1 VLPYPTLPVPE
12 RITRLRTE
20 LFATA
25 NNVCHERALIVTD
38 SYRQTEGEHW
48 VLRRAKALYAVL
60 TQMPLLIREGELLV
74 GQRAAHLGARSLYP
88 EYHLWGLTPDS
99 CPPVVWDYWHGHTL
113 GDEVQRAMPERM
125 LRARK
130 ELAAGFVTSE
140 STGFGHVI
148 VDYPKALHEGF
159 NAIIAQARGLLAETP
174 SDDIEGQAFLQAV
187 VIAGEGLILFAQR
200 HASLVERL
208 AGECADP
215 TRAAELR
222 RLAAICQRV
231 PAEPAHDFHEAL
243 QSLWLVQIALH
254 LEQYGWSI
262 SPGHFDQYMLPYYRA
277 DLASGRLTQAQAWEL
292 LLSLWVKFMENVGS
306 DLRTTIFQNIC
317 LGGQD
322 AQGNDLANELSSL
335 CLDATIALRFNQ
347 PALTVR
353 WHPKIAPAFWDK
365 VQRTIAQG
373 TGMPSLFNDEVIIPG
388 LVAQGVTPAD
398 AVTYGIIGCVEIG
411 IPGKEQGVTAGGH
424 INAAKALEL
433 ALNEGRSL
441 LTGDLIGWPTPD
453 PATFGGFDDLW
464 QAYKNQI
471 EYLGSLNVLATI
483 VAGEAQK
490 RRGHCPLMSALL
502 DDCLANRRDLVYGGT
517 RYNLPGVCIY
527 GTTNVCDGMLAIQR
541 LVCEERAL
549 SWGELR
555 HALRTDYRDREPL
568 RQMLAHGA
576 PRFGNDLPEVDELAN
591 RINALHT
598 AFCSK
603 HVDARNG
610 RFAVGVWP
618 VEAHVDCGRWTG
630 ATPDGRH
637 QGTPLVDGVGACQ
650 GADRHGPTALLR
662 SVARLHTARDF
673 PAGSTFNIKFGAT
686 TVQSPA
692 GVTNLGNLTTTF
704 MRLGGQQLQVNV
716 VDAATLRAAQKQP
729 EAYNDLIVRV
739 AGFSAYFVQLDRS
752 VQEEIIS
759 RTEHGV

>member
-1 VLPYPTLPVPE
+1 MLPYPTLPVPE

-25 NNVCHERALIVTD
+25 NSLCYERALIVTR
-38 SYRQTEGEHW
+38 SYQQTEGEHW
-48 VLRRAKALYAVL
+48 ALRRAKALYAVL
-60 TQMPLLIREGELLV
+60 TEMPLLIRDSELLV
-74 GQRAAHLGARSLYP
+74 GQRAARLGARSLYP
-88 EYHLWGLTPDS
+88 EYHLWGLNPDN
-99 CPPVVWDYWHGHTL
+99 CPAVIWDYWHGRSL

-125 LRARK
+125 LRARR

-148 VDYPKALHEGF
+148 VDYPKALREGF
-159 NAIIAQARGLLAETP
+159 NAIIAEARGLLAETP
-174 SDDIEGQAFLQAV
+174 VDDLEGQAFLQAV
-187 VIAGEGLILFAQR
+187 IIAGEGLIQFALR
-200 HASLVERL
+200 YADL
-208 AGECADP
+208 ADQQAEACTNP
-215 TRAAELR
+215 MRAAELR
-222 RLAAICQRV
+222 RIAAICRRV
-231 PAEPAHDFHEAL
+231 PAEPARDFHEAL

-254 LEQYGWSI
+254 LEQFGWSI

-306 DLRTTIFQNIC
+306 DLRTTIFQNIT

-322 AQGNDLANELSSL
+322 EQGCDLANELSSL

-353 WHPKIAPAFWDK
+353 WHPNIAPAFWEK

-373 TGMPSLFNDEVIIPG
+373 TGMPALFNDEVIIKG
-388 LVAQGVTPAD
+388 LIAQGVAPAD

-441 LTGDLIGWPTPD
+441 ITGDLIGWPTPD
-453 PATFGGFDDLW
+453 PAAFRGFDDLW
-464 QAYKNQI
+464 QAYTNQI
-471 EYLGSLNVLATI
+471 EYLGSLNVLAAI

-490 RRGHCPLMSALL
+490 RRGHCPLMSSLL
-502 DDCLANRRDLVYGGT
+502 DDCLVNRRDLVFGGT
-517 RYNLPGVCIY
+517 RYNIPGVCIY
-527 GTTNVCDGMLAIQR
+527 GTTNVCDSMLAIQR
-541 LVCEERAL
+541 LVCEEGAL
-549 SWGELR
+549 SWSDLR
-555 HALRTDYRDREPL
+555 RALQTDYRDQEAL

-576 PRFGNDLPEVDELAN
+576 PRFGNDLPEADDLAN

-637 QGTPLVDGVGACQ
+637 RSTPLVDGVGACQ

-662 SVARLHTARDF
+662 SVARLHTAVDY
-673 PAGSTFNIKFGAT
+673 PAGSTCNIKFSAS
-686 TVQSPA
+686 TVQSEEGA
-692 GVTNLGNLTTTF
+692 AHLGDLTTTF

-716 VDAATLRAAQKQP
+716 VDAATLRAAQLQP
-729 EAYNDLIVRV
+729 EAHNDLIVRV
-739 AGFSAYFVQLDRS
+739 AGFSAYFVQLSRS